1 MERLQS
7 RSFEVEC
14 TLRIE
19 ILNMAALRRAMSGVA
34 DAIALDDQ
42 LSALAASTGVLKG
55 RIFQG
60 LLECL
65 RAAGADHAQ
74 LDNSA
79 KKQGGGNIAAECAL
93 DPAEWSALAER
104 ADALRKLVRI
114 KVADDND
121 LKTAR
126 AGLDMC
132 ATFFEGLVQL
142 TALRRPEL
150 RPGADEYDM
159 LQALAHSA

>member
-1 MERLQS
+1 MR
-7 RSFEVEC
+7 
-14 TLRIE
+14 
-19 ILNMAALRRAMSGVA
+19 GVA
-34 DAIALDDQ
+34 DARALDDE
-42 LSALAASTGVLKG
+42 LTAMAGRTGVLKG

-65 RAAGADHAQ
+65 RAQGAAHAQ

-79 KKQGGGNIAAECAL
+79 KKPGGGSVAAECGL
-93 DPAEWSALAER
+93 DPPEWEALADR

-132 ATFFEGLVQL
+132 ATFFDGLVQL